1 MKALAPNWLKSMTPV
16 KQASAPLWA
25 KDLPLDAAIHLF
37 TVGRDPELDLALY
50 GFDCIAS
57 AAHVRMLAAVKLL
70 NPSDAAALL
79 AALQAQ
85 YRLSNAGAVRIEA
98 SQEDCHTALEAALV
112 AATGEAGKRVHLG
125 RSRNDQ
131 VLVALRLYL
140 RAQLND
146 LGLGVVALARVLA
159 QFAESYKTAAMPGYT
174 HMRKAMPSSFGL
186 WAAGYA
192 EALVEELDASIGV
205 HARIDRCPLGAA
217 AGFGVPLP
225 IDRALTAQLLG
236 FTKVQRAATDCIN
249 SRGRHE
255 QALLDWCVSVAG
267 SLEKLL
273 WDLSLYSAPE
283 FGFLQL
289 PDSYTTGSSIMPQ
302 KRNPDVIELARA
314 KCRALRG
321 IAETHRNIMT
331 GLPGSYHRDFQLGK
345 APLMEGV
352 QTLGELLR
360 IVTSLIPVLKIHEA
374 EAKSACTDELFA
386 AEAAYQLVAG
396 GMAFRDA
403 YRVIA
408 AQVTASTFVPAISD
422 ATEIGHVGSAS
433 NLALAQLD
441 AELNAH
447 QQTLNLR
454 GGKYQLI
461 ANTIWNAS

>member
-1 MKALAPNWLKSMTPV
+1 MSTVNDNPAISDTEKVS
-16 KQASAPLWA
+16 SPLWA
-25 KDLPLDAAIHLF
+25 KDLPLDAAIHRF

-57 AAHVRMLAAVKLL
+57 AAHVRMLASVDLL
-70 NPSDAAALL
+70 AHSDASALL
-79 AALQAQ
+79 GALQTQ
-85 YRLSNAGAVRIEA
+85 YALSVSGAVRIED

-112 AATGEAGKRVHLG
+112 AATGEAGKRIHLA

-140 RAQLND
+140 RAHLNELSAD
-146 LGLGVVALARVLA
+146 VLALARVLA
-159 QFAESYKTAAMPGYT
+159 QFADDFKTAAMPGYT

-186 WAAGYA
+186 WAVGYA
-192 EALVEELDASIGV
+192 EALVEELDASVGV
-205 HARIDRCPLGAA
+205 YARIDRCPLGAA
-217 AGFGVPLP
+217 AGYGVPLP
-225 IDRALTAQLLG
+225 IDRAMTAQLLG
-236 FTKVQRAATDCIN
+236 FAKVQRAATDCMN

-255 QALLDWCVSVAG
+255 QALLDWCVSVAN

-273 WDLSLYSAPE
+273 WDLSLFSTAE

-321 IAETHRNIMT
+321 ISETHRTIMT

-360 IVTSLIPVLKIHEA
+360 VVTSLIPALKVNQGA
-374 EAKSACTDELFA
+374 AKAACTDELYA

-403 YRVIA
+403 YRIIA
-408 AQVTASTFVPAISD
+408 AQVTAATFVPPVQHEMSV
-422 ATEIGHVGSAS
+422 GHIGSAS
-433 NLALAQLD
+433 NLALEQLS
-441 AELNAH
+441 AELDAH
-447 QQTLNLR
+447 QQTLKRR
-454 GGKYQLI
+454 GDCYQHI
-461 ANTIWNAS
+461 ARTIWDAS

>member
-1 MKALAPNWLKSMTPV
+1 MSTAKPT
-16 KQASAPLWA
+16 SAPLWA
-25 KDLPLDAAIHLF
+25 KDLPLDAAIHRF

-57 AAHVRMLAAVKLL
+57 AAHVRMLAATQLIEL
-70 NPSDAAALL
+70 SDSTALL
-79 AALQAQ
+79 AALEAQ
-85 YRLSNAGAVRIEA
+85 YALSIAAKIHIQD
-98 SQEDCHTALEAALV
+98 SQEDCHTALESALV
-112 AATGEAGKRVHLG
+112 AATGEAGKRIHLA

-131 VLVALRLYL
+131 VLIALRLYL
-140 RAQLND
+140 RAQLNE
-146 LGLGVVALARVLA
+146 LGFNVLTLARVLA
-159 QFAESYKTAAMPGYT
+159 QFADDFKSATMPGYT

-186 WAAGYA
+186 WAVGYA

-217 AGFGVPLP
+217 AGYGVPLP
-225 IDRALTAQLLG
+225 IDRAMTAQLLG
-236 FTKVQRAATDCIN
+236 FAKVQRAATDCIN

-255 QALLDWCVSVAG
+255 QALLDWCVSVAN

-273 WDLSLYSAPE
+273 WDLSLYSTPE

-321 IAETHRNIMT
+321 ISETHRNIMT

-352 QTLGELLR
+352 QTLSELLR
-360 IVTSLIPVLKIHEA
+360 VVTRLIPALKVNQA
-374 EAKSACTDELFA
+374 TAKAACTDELYA

-408 AQVTASTFVPAISD
+408 AQVTAATFVPPVHPKLS
-422 ATEIGHVGSAS
+422 IGHIGSAS
-433 NLALAQLD
+433 NLALDQLN
-441 AELNAH
+441 AELDAH
-447 QQTLNLR
+447 QQTLKLR
-454 GGKYQLI
+454 SDAYQHI

>member
-1 MKALAPNWLKSMTPV
+1 MSTVNAAPG
-16 KQASAPLWA
+16 PLWA
-25 KDLPLDAAIHLF
+25 KDLPLDAAIHRF
-37 TVGRDPELDLALY
+37 TVGRDPEVDLALY

-57 AAHVRMLAAVKLL
+57 AAHVRMLASVDLL
-70 NPSDAAALL
+70 KPSDAAALL
-79 AALQAQ
+79 DALQAQ
-85 YRLSNAGAVRIEA
+85 YVLSNADAVRIEA
-98 SQEDCHTALEAALV
+98 GQEDCHTALEAALV
-112 AATGEAGKRVHLG
+112 SATGEAGKRVHLA

-140 RAQLND
+140 RAHLND
-146 LGLGVVALARVLA
+146 LSVGVLDLARVLA
-159 QFAESYKTAAMPGYT
+159 QFAEEFKAETMPGYT

-186 WAAGYA
+186 WATGYA

-217 AGFGVPLP
+217 AGYGVPLP
-225 IDRALTAQLLG
+225 IDRAMTAQLLG
-236 FTKVQRAATDCIN
+236 FAQVQRAATDCIN

-255 QALLDWCVSVAG
+255 QALLDWCVSVAS

-273 WDLSLYSAPE
+273 WDLSLFSAPE

-321 IAETHRNIMT
+321 ISETHRNIMT

-352 QTLGELLR
+352 QTLSELLR
-360 IVTSLIPVLKIHEA
+360 VVTSLIPALKVNEA
-374 EAKSACTDELFA
+374 DAKDACTDELYA

-408 AQVTASTFVPAISD
+408 AQITASTFVPPVHHEMSV
-422 ATEIGHVGSAS
+422 GHIGSAS
-433 NLALAQLD
+433 NLALDQLNAELD
-441 AELNAH
+441 AH
-447 QQTLNLR
+447 HHTLKR
-454 GGKYQLI
+454 RSDGYAQI
-461 ANTIWNAS
+461 ANTIWNAI

>member
-1 MKALAPNWLKSMTPV
+1 MNTVNAATR
-16 KQASAPLWA
+16 PLWA
-25 KDLPLDAAIHLF
+25 KDLPLDAAIHRF

-57 AAHVRMLAAVKLL
+57 AAHVRMLAAVNLIKQ
-70 NPSDAAALL
+70 SDATALL
-79 AALQAQ
+79 SALQAQ
-85 YRLSNAGAVRIEA
+85 YQLSIAGQVRIEA

-112 AATGEAGKRVHLG
+112 AATGEAGKRIHLA

-140 RAQLND
+140 RAQLHE
-146 LGLGVVALARVLA
+146 LSSGVLALAQVLA
-159 QFAESYKTAAMPGYT
+159 QFAEAFKNAAMPGYT

-186 WAAGYA
+186 WAVGYA
-192 EALVEELDASIGV
+192 EALVEELDASVGV

-217 AGFGVPLP
+217 AGYGVPLP

-236 FTKVQRAATDCIN
+236 FAKVQRAATDCIN

-255 QALLDWCVSVAG
+255 QALLDWCVSVG
-267 SLEKLL
+267 SSLEKML
-273 WDLSLYSAPE
+273 WDLNLFSTTE

-289 PDSYTTGSSIMPQ
+289 PDAYTTGSSIMPQ

-321 IAETHRNIMT
+321 ISETHRNIMT

-352 QTLGELLR
+352 QITAEILR
-360 IVTSLIPVLKIHEA
+360 VITRLIPALKIDQTN
-374 EAKSACTDELFA
+374 AKAACTDELYA

-408 AQVTASTFVPAISD
+408 AQVTAATFVPTVRDESSVGH
-422 ATEIGHVGSAS
+422 IGSSS
-433 NLALAQLD
+433 NLALEQL
-441 AELNAH
+441 AGELTAH
-447 QQTLNLR
+447 QQILKLR
-454 GGKYQLI
+454 SDAYQHI
-461 ANTIWNAS
+461 ATTIWNAS

>member
-1 MKALAPNWLKSMTPV
+1 MNTAKDALS
-16 KQASAPLWA
+16 PLWA
-25 KDLPLDAAIHLF
+25 KDLALDAAIHRF

-57 AAHVRMLAAVKLL
+57 AAHVRMLASVDLI
-70 NPSDAAALL
+70 SQGDAAALL

-85 YRLSNAGAVRIEA
+85 YELSIAGAVRIED

-112 AATGEAGKRVHLG
+112 AATGEAGKRIHLA

-140 RAQLND
+140 RAQLNE
-146 LGLGVVALARVLA
+146 LGAGVLALARVLA
-159 QFAESYKTAAMPGYT
+159 QFADDFKDAAMPGYT

-192 EALVEELDASIGV
+192 EALVEELDASFGV

-217 AGFGVPLP
+217 AGYGVPLP

-236 FTKVQRAATDCIN
+236 FAGVQRAATDCIN

-255 QALLDWCVSVAG
+255 QALLDWCVSIA
-267 SLEKLL
+267 SNLEKLL
-273 WDLSLYSAPE
+273 WDLSLFSTGE

-289 PDSYTTGSSIMPQ
+289 PDAYTTGSSIMPQ

-352 QTLGELLR
+352 QTTQELLR
-360 IVTSLIPVLKIHEA
+360 VITRMIPALTVNQSA
-374 EAKSACTDELFA
+374 AKSACTDELYA

-408 AQVTASTFVPAISD
+408 AQVTAATFVPPARHESS
-422 ATEIGHVGSAS
+422 IGHIGSTS
-433 NLALAQLD
+433 NLALNQLN
-441 AELNAH
+441 AELDAH
-447 QQTLNLR
+447 QQTLKLR
-454 GGKYQLI
+454 SDSYQHI
-461 ANTIWNAS
+461 AKTIWNAL